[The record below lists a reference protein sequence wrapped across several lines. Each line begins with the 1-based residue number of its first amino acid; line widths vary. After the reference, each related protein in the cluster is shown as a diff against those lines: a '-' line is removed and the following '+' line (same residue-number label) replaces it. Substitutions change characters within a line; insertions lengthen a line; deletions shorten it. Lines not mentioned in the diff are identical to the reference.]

1 MADEQRWLTM
11 SAGRTARNTG
21 VWLTGVLSCQ
31 RYAYCVIILRWG
43 SYYVLKGVFGFG
55 IGDKEGWK
63 RLEDELEDELSDV
76 GAELK
81 DVFDKIGDKFKFV
94 CISPDLMESVEEMA
108 GSQREHVVMVRV
120 DDETKSKL
128 DLWVETDAVKS
139 RSEAA
144 ALFIREGLKVRQAEL
159 EQLEESLDDLDKARQ
174 RVRDKG
180 REVFGGRKD
189 PAS

>member
-1 MADEQRWLTM
+1 MC
-11 SAGRTARNTG
+11 AR
-21 VWLTGVLSCQ
+21 
-31 RYAYCVIILRWG
+31 A
-43 SYYVLKGVFGFG
+43 GVFGFG
-55 IGDKEGWK
+55 IGDKVFGFRIGDKEGWK
-63 RLEDELEDELSDV
+63 RLEDELEDELIDV

-94 CISPDLMESVEEMA
+94 CISPDLTESVEEMA

>member
-1 MADEQRWLTM
+1 MC
-11 SAGRTARNTG
+11 AR
-21 VWLTGVLSCQ
+21 
-31 RYAYCVIILRWG
+31 A
-43 SYYVLKGVFGFG
+43 GVFGFG
-55 IGDKEGWK
+55 IGDKVFGFRIGDKEGWK
-63 RLEDELEDELSDV
+63 RLEDELDGELVDV

-94 CISPDLMESVEEMA
+94 CISPDLTESVEEMA

-120 DDETKSKL
+120 DDETKSEL
-128 DLWVETDAVKS
+128 DLWVETGAVKS

-159 EQLEESLDDLDKARQ
+159 EQLEESLHDLDKAKQ
-174 RVRDKG
+174 RVRDKA

>member
-1 MADEQRWLTM
+1 M
-11 SAGRTARNTG
+11 SSRAR
-21 VWLTGVLSCQ
+21 
-31 RYAYCVIILRWG
+31 
-43 SYYVLKGVFGFG
+43 VFGFG

-63 RLEDELEDELSDV
+63 RLEDELGSV
-76 GAELK
+76 GAEIK
-81 DVFDKIGDKFKFV
+81 GVFDRIGDKFKFV
-94 CISPDLMESVEEMA
+94 CISPDLTESVEEMA
-108 GSQREHVVMVRV
+108 SSQREHVVMVRV

-159 EQLEESLDDLDKARQ
+159 EQLKESLHDLDKAKQ
-174 RVRDKG
+174 RVRDKA
-180 REVFGGRKD
+180 REVFGGRQD